1 MKSAQQLGKRINL
14 LESYRKAGRNDY
26 YELGYVECLAA
37 KNTVEYSAYIEA
49 FNEAKKREIEN
60 ES

>member
-1 MKSAQQLGKRINL
+1 MRSAQQERINL

-26 YELGYVECLAA
+26 HELGYIECLAA
-37 KNTVEYSAYIEA
+37 KNTVEYSAYVEA

-60 ES
+60 EQ